1 MAWLITSLATASRYS
16 SGAAFSSS
24 TVLTTMGSLTAVS
37 SDERFGVEG
46 FEVGGEVG
54 ELVRKLGAEIL
65 CQRAAGLDAGDGS
78 RLAEQEHFA
87 AAHTQ
92 QLAGDGLAGR
102 RAERRHQIGDMM
114 RADLEC
120 ALLVGFLRL
129 VGRLDDVGDARARER
144 RHGVGGDLRTREVHR
159 RHAREPEQA
168 GLGAGIGCLA
178 EVSVE
183 AGRRHDIDDAAPVV
197 ATPFVAAWA
206 AAARLALVAH
216 HR

>member
-46 FEVGGEVG
+46 FEIRGEVG
-54 ELVRKLGAEIL
+54 ELVRELGAEIL
-65 CQRAAGLDAGDGS
+65 RQRAASLDAGHGS

-87 AAHTQ
+87 AAYAQ

-102 RAERRHQIGDMM
+102 RTERRHQVGDMM

-120 ALLVGFLRL
+120 ALLVGFLRII
-129 VGRLDDVGDARARER
+129 GRLDDVGDAGVCER
-144 RHGVGGDLRTREVHR
+144 RHCVGRDLRAGEVHR
-159 RHAREPEQA
+159 RHAREA
-168 GLGAGIGCLA
+168 
-178 EVSVE
+178 
-183 AGRRHDIDDAAPVV
+183 
-197 ATPFVAAWA
+197 
-206 AAARLALVAH
+206 
-216 HR
+216 